1 MDDGT
6 VPAHKPLLIAGCDWM
21 MAMFR
26 GAFRE
31 SYAAEVR
38 ARGWRGGGH
47 HEAVV
52 GLQLCWHGAHGA
64 QLCPWCP
71 HGGAGDAGG
80 RAGSVL
86 AAAPTPPP
94 ETGPQPLSLQVSLP
108 GTNCACLRA
117 VLDFLYTGVFTPT
130 PDLDAM
136 ELLIL
141 TNRLCLPRLQALTG
155 EPPCAPLTSAANTIT
170 EPRGWDRCGPGV
182 SLAGPL
188 CKSPTSPA

>member
-1 MDDGT
+1 M
-6 VPAHKPLLIAGCDWM
+6 L
-21 MAMFR
+21 
-26 GAFRE
+26 
-31 SYAAEVR
+31 
-38 ARGWRGGGH
+38 ARGTRGPAAPMASPCSAL
-47 HEAVV
+47 AV
-52 GLQLCWHGAHGA
+52 A
-64 QLCPWCP
+64 
-71 HGGAGDAGG
+71 GAGDAGG

-86 AAAPTPPP
+86 AAAPTPLP

-155 EPPCAPLTSAANTIT
+155 EPPRAPLTSAANMIR
-170 EPRGWDRCGPGV
+170 EPWGRDRCGPRV

-188 CKSPTSPA
+188 CKSPMSPA

>member
-1 MDDGT
+1 MVFRVDDGA

-38 ARGWRGGGH
+38 ARGNEGGLGGG
-47 HEAVV
+47 AAA
-52 GLQLCWHGAHGA
+52 GSSRHGAVPARPRPRGRCGGPGGV
-64 QLCPWCP
+64 CPSRS
-71 HGGAGDAGG
+71 GGP
-80 RAGSVL
+80 RAPV
-86 AAAPTPPP
+86 
-94 ETGPQPLSLQVSLP
+94 LQVSLP

-155 EPPCAPLTSAANTIT
+155 EPPRP
-170 EPRGWDRCGPGV
+170 PVDV
-182 SLAGPL
+182 SRRYN
-188 CKSPTSPA
+188 